1 MYRYENITTQIYGH
15 VALFSETVQKEQ
27 FCVGCK
33 SFCLLIPISSQYPST
48 LYFIASR
55 HVRHR

>member
-1 MYRYENITTQIYGH
+1 MLEKKIYSTILFLYFLKLAVEMYRYENITTQIYGH

-33 SFCLLIPISSQYPST
+33 SFCV
-48 LYFIASR
+48 F
-55 HVRHR
+55 

>member
-33 SFCLLIPISSQYPST
+33 SFYV
-48 LYFIASR
+48 F
-55 HVRHR
+55 